1 FHEFPAETLD
11 LLGKGAGARL
21 QLRNGLPERHPPNA
35 RWEAE
40 FGRARAGEDRPDRLV
55 VLPGKGDDGPDSLII
70 DRPAD
75 EFDPSTGHLPQVP
88 PEGIKRLRA
97 AGLDDEP
104 HRLERPTP
112 LQEPQEGGA

>member
-1 FHEFPAETLD
+1 
-11 LLGKGAGARL
+11 KGY
-21 QLRNGLPERHPPNA
+21 
-35 RWEAE
+35 
-40 FGRARAGEDRPDRLV
+40 
-55 VLPGKGDDGPDSLII
+55 DGPDSLII
-70 DRPAD
+70 DRAAD

-112 LQEPQEGGA
+112 LQEPQEGGERLERPPVRAQDLLLFLRLEQTARQRLRFRLDRREPIAQGRGGLVRVRGGVAGGGLD